1 MPNTTPKCQY
11 DDALGS
17 PERIDS
23 RAERRPLPL
32 DADRLPPGAPKARP
46 FRAAAQS
53 FLCTALL
60 AGWYASGTVLFA
72 AERYEAPPIF
82 QASKLFPPGL
92 VKGPNHQVDERVL
105 NDGYMN
111 HYQIHTRF
119 GDLDAASTAELK
131 IRIDEANALA
141 AMEKVKGTEQF
152 SRFLAQG
159 GKDTLA
165 GAKALIRS
173 PVKTVDG
180 AVSGVGKLFE
190 RAGAS
195 LSGDPPSDAEDGRL
209 ENLIGF
215 SSTKRDYAAEF
226 GVDPYSSN
234 PVLQERLDEIA
245 WAGYAGKITASAA
258 LSLVSGGAGIAIST
272 SKTSNW
278 LAGIPLKAAPA
289 DLRARNHKNLTT
301 MGVSPEVIDLF
312 LANTV
317 YTPVQQTKLV
327 NALAEMQGVD
337 DRGQFVKFAVLTRDP
352 EVAFFRARQAEMYAR
367 FHKRV
372 SKVKQFVPL
381 GELAAAR
388 LADGTLVFCAPLD
401 HLAWTQTMA
410 NYVLAANQ
418 NVTAA
423 PGIKA
428 KQLQVAGTVS
438 PLAKAALEQHGWK
451 IQDRQEGRLIDCLS

>member
-1 MPNTTPKCQY
+1 MPNTTRKFQY

-46 FRAAAQS
+46 FRAVGLS
-53 FLCTALL
+53 ILCTALL

-72 AERYEAPPIF
+72 AERYETPPIF
-82 QASKLFPPGL
+82 QASKLFPSRL

-111 HYQIHTRF
+111 HYRIHTRF

-152 SRFLAQG
+152 SRFLVQG

-173 PVKTVDG
+173 PVKTVNG

-195 LSGDPPSDAEDGRL
+195 LSGNLPSDAEDGRL

-301 MGVSPEVIDLF
+301 MGVSPEVVDLF

-438 PLAKAALEQHGWK
+438 ALARAALEQHGWK
-451 IQDRQEGRLIDCLS
+451 IQDRQEGRLID

>member
-1 MPNTTPKCQY
+1 M
-11 DDALGS
+11 
-17 PERIDS
+17 
-23 RAERRPLPL
+23 
-32 DADRLPPGAPKARP
+32 
-46 FRAAAQS
+46 
-53 FLCTALL
+53 
-60 AGWYASGTVLFA
+60 
-72 AERYEAPPIF
+72 
-82 QASKLFPPGL
+82 
-92 VKGPNHQVDERVL
+92 
-105 NDGYMN
+105 
-111 HYQIHTRF
+111 
-119 GDLDAASTAELK
+119 
-131 IRIDEANALA
+131 
-141 AMEKVKGTEQF
+141 
-152 SRFLAQG
+152 
-159 GKDTLA
+159 
-165 GAKALIRS
+165 
-173 PVKTVDG
+173 
-180 AVSGVGKLFE
+180 
-190 RAGAS
+190 
-195 LSGDPPSDAEDGRL
+195 
-209 ENLIGF
+209 
-215 SSTKRDYAAEF
+215 
-226 GVDPYSSN
+226 
-234 PVLQERLDEIA
+234 LQKRLDEIA

-301 MGVSPEVIDLF
+301 MGVSPEVVDLF

-327 NALAEMQGVD
+327 NALAEMQGVA

-401 HLAWTQTMA
+401 HLAWTRTMA
-410 NYVLAANQ
+410 NYVLAANKD
-418 NVTAA
+418 VTAA

-438 PLAKAALEQHGWK
+438 PLARAALEQHGWK
-451 IQDRQEGRLIDCLS
+451 IQDRQEGRLID

>member
-1 MPNTTPKCQY
+1 MPNTTPKCHY
-11 DDALGS
+11 DGALGS
-17 PERIDS
+17 SERAHS
-23 RAERRPLPL
+23 HAERPPLLLHANRLPTGAVQGRPLRTVTL
-32 DADRLPPGAPKARP
+32 
-46 FRAAAQS
+46 S
-53 FLCTALL
+53 ILCAALL
-60 AGWYASGTVLFA
+60 AGWYASSAVLFA
-72 AERYEAPPIF
+72 AEPYEAPPIF
-82 QASKLFPPGL
+82 KASQLFPSRMI
-92 VKGPNHQVDERVL
+92 KGPNHEVDERVL

-111 HYQIHTRF
+111 HYKIHTRF

-141 AMEKVKGTEQF
+141 AMEKVKGTQQF
-152 SRFLAQG
+152 SRFLVQG

-165 GAKALIRS
+165 GAKALITR
-173 PVKTVDG
+173 PVETVSG

-190 RAGAS
+190 RAGTS
-195 LSGDPPSDAEDGRL
+195 LLGNPPSDAEDSRL
-209 ENLIGF
+209 QNLIGF
-215 SSTKRDYAAEF
+215 SSTKRDYAAEL
-226 GVDPYSSN
+226 GVDPYSSD
-234 PVLQERLDEIA
+234 PVLQKRLDEIA

-278 LAGIPLKAAPA
+278 LAGVPLKAAPA

-301 MGVSPEVIDLF
+301 MGVSPEVVDLF

-327 NALAEMQGVD
+327 NALAEMQGVG
-337 DRGQFVKFAVLTRDP
+337 DRGRFVKFAVLTRDP

-438 PLAKAALEQHGWK
+438 PLARAALEQHGWK
-451 IQDRQEGRLIDCLS
+451 IQDRQEGRLID

>member
-1 MPNTTPKCQY
+1 M
-11 DDALGS
+11 
-17 PERIDS
+17 
-23 RAERRPLPL
+23 
-32 DADRLPPGAPKARP
+32 
-46 FRAAAQS
+46 
-53 FLCTALL
+53 
-60 AGWYASGTVLFA
+60 LFA

-173 PVKTVDG
+173 PVKTVNG

-278 LAGIPLKAAPA
+278 LAGVPLKAAPA

-352 EVAFFRARQAEMYAR
+352 DVAFFRARQAEMYAR

-428 KQLQVAGTVS
+428 KQLQVAGTIS
-438 PLAKAALEQHGWK
+438 PVAKAALEQHGWK

>member
-1 MPNTTPKCQY
+1 MPNTTPKKRYY
-11 DDALGS
+11 DDSLGS

-23 RAERRPLPL
+23 HAERLSL
-32 DADRLPPGAPKARP
+32 HADRLPPGAPKGRP
-46 FRAAAQS
+46 FRAVALS
-53 FLCTALL
+53 ILCTALL

-119 GDLDAASTAELK
+119 GDLDATSTTALK

-141 AMEKVKGTEQF
+141 AMEKVKGTAEF
-152 SRFLAQG
+152 SRYLVQG

-165 GAKALIRS
+165 GAKALITS
-173 PVKTVDG
+173 PVKTVSG
-180 AVSGVGKLFE
+180 AASGVGKLFE
-190 RAGAS
+190 RAGS
-195 LSGDPPSDAEDGRL
+195 NLFGDPPSDTEDNRI

-234 PVLQERLDEIA
+234 PVLQKRLDEIA
-245 WAGYAGKITASAA
+245 WAGYGGKITASAA
-258 LSLVSGGAGIAIST
+258 LSLVSGGAGAAIST
-272 SKTSNW
+272 AKTSNW
-278 LAGIPLKAAPA
+278 LDGIPLKATPA
-289 DLRARNHKNLTT
+289 DLRARNRKNLAA
-301 MGVSPEVIDLF
+301 MGVSPEVADLY
-312 LANTV
+312 LSNTV
-317 YTPVQQTKLV
+317 YSPVQQTKLV
-327 NALAEMQGVD
+327 NALAEMQGVA
-337 DRGQFVKFAVLTRDP
+337 DRGQFVRFAVLTRDE
-352 EVAFFRARQAEMYAR
+352 EVAFFRTRQAAMYAR

-372 SKVKQFVPL
+372 SRIKQFVPV

-423 PGIKA
+423 PGIKV
-428 KQLQVAGTVS
+428 KQLWVAGTVS
-438 PLAKAALEQHGWK
+438 PLAVAALEQHGWK
-451 IQDRQEGRLIDCLS
+451 IQERQENRLID